1 MNLER
6 FKKSDRKQYE
16 KGWKAF
22 HNRMDSLMDHMQYLL
37 EIPDDDIT
45 VDELHQ
51 LITRIEKLDKTI
63 EKMIDVRSMKL
74 RREIEEEE
82 WE

>member
-22 HNRMDSLMDHMQYLL
+22 HRVMTSLMDHMQYLL